1 MSPFFLELRTS
12 DSKRKKTLASDK
24 VGTESMNGV
33 EWKTRDK
40 DSEINVWKR
49 FASNSDILGTKRDID
64 VNRKKYR
71 RANIAL
77 SNTINSI
84 SKLLIILK
92 LWSFEFHDSWFFCS
106 YNNMYNSSILSFWNS
121 ISIQVPKNQHANRNK
136 IWISNIWKII
146 QIFSSNVSTHP
157 P

>member
-1 MSPFFLELRTS
+1 MY
-12 DSKRKKTLASDK
+12 RKLH
-24 VGTESMNGV
+24 
-33 EWKTRDK
+33 
-40 DSEINVWKR
+40 

-84 SKLLIILK
+84 SKLLVILK

-121 ISIQVPKNQHANRNK
+121 ISIQVPKKKSTRESKQNLNIEYLKNNPNILVQRINAPPLTPSFNSKWLPKLILNNRWSK
-136 IWISNIWKII
+136 KLRIKLLG
-146 QIFSSNVSTHP
+146 
-157 P
+157 